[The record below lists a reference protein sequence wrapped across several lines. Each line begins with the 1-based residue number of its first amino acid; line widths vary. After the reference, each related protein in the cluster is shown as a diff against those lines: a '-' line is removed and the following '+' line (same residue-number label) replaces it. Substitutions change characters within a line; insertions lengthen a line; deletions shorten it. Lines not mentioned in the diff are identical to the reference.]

1 MCVAVNVSECVH
13 VAVQDDGVHEL
24 KLMFM
29 DLVLDAGKM
38 ASSVRGDDVHTVYGH
53 EGHVCFRDLCVLH
66 VETHHE
72 DLWHGSC
79 SPGIALDCFLRNGF
93 HSAVV

>member
-1 MCVAVNVSECVH
+1 MAVC
-13 VAVQDDGVHEL
+13 DDGVHEL

-53 EGHVCFRDLCVLH
+53 EGWQCAHVHVCFRDLCVLH
-66 VETHHE
+66 VKTHHE
-72 DLWHGSC
+72 DL
-79 SPGIALDCFLRNGF
+79 
-93 HSAVV
+93 